1 MNKSDLVKI
10 HKLESALIYFMTT
23 LRGNNNIIDSL
34 TCSNF
39 LSNYPKELFDEII
52 IKNHKQ
58 VMKVTQINRE
68 IIDCACKGFKN

>member
-1 MNKSDLVKI
+1 MNESDLVKI

-34 TCSNF
+34 TLSNF

-52 IKNHKQ
+52 IKNHK
-58 VMKVTQINRE
+58 
-68 IIDCACKGFKN
+68 